1 MSTPAAHVAGVAR
14 GDHEV
19 DGSAVDV
26 AGGALLGRSV
36 RRRRSEEKRTLGRR
50 AARGHCRQSV
60 ENRERHHVAKCNRKL
75 ELAIAAIGISYM
87 PLFPLVS
94 SNIQIVYIDIRQCG
108 GVFEVSGYSAR
119 KYKCR
124 GIERSSGS
132 NATE

>member
-1 MSTPAAHVAGVAR
+1 M
-14 GDHEV
+14 
-19 DGSAVDV
+19 
-26 AGGALLGRSV
+26 
-36 RRRRSEEKRTLGRR
+36 
-50 AARGHCRQSV
+50 
-60 ENRERHHVAKCNRKL
+60 AKCNRKL

-94 SNIQIVYIDIRQCG
+94 SNIQIIYIDIRQCG

-132 NATE
+132 TAT

>member
-1 MSTPAAHVAGVAR
+1 
-14 GDHEV
+14 
-19 DGSAVDV
+19 
-26 AGGALLGRSV
+26 
-36 RRRRSEEKRTLGRR
+36 
-50 AARGHCRQSV
+50 
-60 ENRERHHVAKCNRKL
+60 VAKCNRKL

-94 SNIQIVYIDIRQCG
+94 SNIQIVIRPIDIRQCG

-132 NATE
+132 TAT